1 MTLLTLFT
9 APKPFTNPHIDLI
22 QRNAIKN
29 WLALGPEVAVLI
41 MGRESG
47 MPEAAS
53 ESGVRHVHEVACA
66 EAGPPLINSMLDYAR
81 RLTDSPYLCISNADI
96 LFLPDILEATQKA
109 AKLADKFLLLSQRW
123 DLDVTQALEF
133 SPGWEQRLWADVQ
146 TRGKLHPPLGSDY
159 FIFPRSLLED
169 IPEFIIGRS
178 GWDNWIIYHA
188 IQSGWAVLDVTP
200 SLRMI
205 HQNHDYSHL
214 PGNEPPYKLPETR
227 RNIELAG
234 GEENML
240 TIMDIPQQLI
250 HGKIRRA
257 PLTTARLV
265 RKLEVALTPKD
276 AHKKGLR
283 WTLTRRV
290 RRLRRRITEGTN
302 Q

>member
-9 APKPFTNPHIDLI
+9 APKPFSNPHIDLI
-22 QRNAIKN
+22 QRNAIQN
-29 WLALGPEVAVLI
+29 WKALGPEVAVLI
-41 MGRESG
+41 MGRETG
-47 MPEAAS
+47 MPEAAADL
-53 ESGVRHVHEVACA
+53 GVRHVYEVACA
-66 EAGPPLINSMLDYAR
+66 EAGPPLISSMMDYAR

-96 LFLPDILEATQKA
+96 LFLPDILEATQTA
-109 AKLADKFLLLSQRW
+109 ARLADKFLLLSQRW
-123 DLDVTQALEF
+123 DLDVREPLDFAE
-133 SPGWEQRLWADVQ
+133 GWEGRLWAEVQ
-146 TRGKLHPPLGSDY
+146 RGGKLHPPLGSDY
-159 FIFPRSLLED
+159 FIFPRSMLED
-169 IPEFIIGRS
+169 IPDFIIGRS

-214 PGNEPPYKLPETR
+214 PGNEPPYKLPETK

-240 TIMDIPQQLI
+240 TILDIPKQLAG
-250 HGKIRRA
+250 GKIRHS
-257 PLTTARLV
+257 PVTAVRLV
-265 RKLEVALTPKD
+265 RRLEVALTPKD

-290 RRLRRRITEGTN
+290 RRLRKKMTGE
-302 Q
+302 

>member
-29 WLALGPEVAVLI
+29 WIALGPEVAVLM
-41 MGRESG
+41 MGRETG
-47 MPEAAS
+47 MPEVAA
-53 ESGVRHVHEVACA
+53 ELGIRNVHEVSCA
-66 EAGPPLINSMLDYAR
+66 EAGPPLISSMLEHAR
-81 RLTDSPYLCISNADI
+81 NLTDSPYLCISNADI
-96 LFLPDILEATQKA
+96 LYMPDILEATRTA
-109 AKLADKFLLLSQRW
+109 ARLAERFLLLSQRW
-123 DLDVTQALEF
+123 DLDVTQAIDF
-133 SPGWEQRLWADVQ
+133 SKGWEGRLWADVQ
-146 TRGKLHPPLGSDY
+146 ARGKLHPPLGSDY
-159 FIFPRSLLED
+159 FIFPRTLLQD
-169 IPEFIIGRS
+169 IPDFIIGRS

-188 IQSGWAVLDVTP
+188 IQSSWAVLDVTP

-227 RNIELAG
+227 RNIQLAG

-240 TIMDIPQQLI
+240 TILDIPRQLVN
-250 HGKIRRA
+250 GKIQRS
-257 PLTTARLV
+257 PVTAVRLV

-276 AHKKGLR
+276 AHKKGIR

-290 RRLRRRITEGTN
+290 RRLRKKMTGE
-302 Q
+302 